1 MYAMKKLA
9 AFFAIILIFG
19 LFATTTVGTFAVAV
33 STPYAVI
40 GDDVWMLAESGEK
53 LFLLPK
59 TYYARIDKMDETFYY
74 VTFNGVSGKVPKTSV
89 SVVGYD
95 KAVKDTQTIIRIAP
109 EYAVFTEIRLK
120 TTIEGEEGE
129 TLTAPT
135 GEPLTYIGTY
145 KQGESIWYYVSYG
158 GKYGYV
164 LNTYTDTPE
173 ISVGEFLPVVDGESN
188 ADKEEEKKDEQPELV
203 KVLVISGVSAAVLI
217 LIIIL
222 FLPRKNKKHKYYYS

>member
-9 AFFAIILIFG
+9 ALFAIVLLFG
-19 LFATTTVGTFAVAV
+19 LSSCALVEIAAQAV

-59 TYYARIDKMDETFYY
+59 TYYARIDKMDETYYY

-95 KAVKDTQTIIRIAP
+95 KAVKDTQTIIRVAP
-109 EYAVFTEIRLK
+109 EYSVFTEIKLK
-120 TTIEGEEGE
+120 TSLESGESE

-135 GEPLTYIGTY
+135 GEALTYAGTY
-145 KQGESIWYYVSYG
+145 KQGETVWYYVSYAG
-158 GKYGYV
+158 NYGYIQ
-164 LNTYTDTPE
+164 NIYTDTPE
-173 ISVGEFLPVVDGESN
+173 MSFAEFLPEKDEE
-188 ADKEEEKKDEQPELV
+188 KPKEEEEEKKEEQPELV
-203 KVLVISGVSAAVLI
+203 KVLVISGVCAAVLI